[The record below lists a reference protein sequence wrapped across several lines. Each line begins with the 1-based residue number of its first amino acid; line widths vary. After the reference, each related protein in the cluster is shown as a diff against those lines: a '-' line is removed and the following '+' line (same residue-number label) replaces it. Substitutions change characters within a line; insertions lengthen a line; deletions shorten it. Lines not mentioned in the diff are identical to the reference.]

1 MSNFKTGD
9 FCFVKDLGIA
19 KWPCRVVESQGDS
32 ITISYIDPAG
42 SWNNRRSSVD
52 ISLVTAYNGEKT
64 GGEKPRLQK
73 AYKAIYKQLPSLQ
86 RKLLWRKHGDGLPVQ
101 KPHSDNTLPPGPPK
115 VQKAC

>member
-64 GGEKPRLQK
+64 GGGKPHLQK
-73 AYKAIYKQLPSLQ
+73 AYKAIYKVGAICFQVVYCILKQ
-86 RKLLWRKHGDGLPVQ
+86 ENAQH
-101 KPHSDNTLPPGPPK
+101 
-115 VQKAC
+115 